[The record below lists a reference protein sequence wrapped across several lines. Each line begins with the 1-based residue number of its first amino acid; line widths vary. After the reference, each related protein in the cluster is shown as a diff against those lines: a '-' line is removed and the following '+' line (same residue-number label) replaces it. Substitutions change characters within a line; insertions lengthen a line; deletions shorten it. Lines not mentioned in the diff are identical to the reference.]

1 MAASASAHRMPVPWV
16 HSISNPPHRSVCPC
30 TVSHLLAP
38 AMSRTY
44 VIRAVHRLTHRHPPP
59 PSTPSLSLTRR
70 PPLSATTASSLSLA
84 AASPTC
90 PSPASSSSTPSPPP
104 RLPVRLRPLPLLPE
118 LVTHLERTAGR
129 QRSSNAPHTG
139 TVLRVPGPCRWA
151 PTTGEAIFPPV
162 RVGSHQWPPFGG
174 LLLWVNTHR
183 LHVPSCHP
191 HRPGPAPLGSAP
203 PRPAPSHPPAPPP
216 LRTPRLHPPPT
227 RHPPVTPHAPCH
239 VTCPTPSCR

>member
-1 MAASASAHRMPVPWV
+1 MAQECPGMPRNAQECPSPPVQSLSRPTSAAHRR
-16 HSISNPPHRSVCPC
+16 HHIF
-30 TVSHLLAP
+30 
-38 AMSRTY
+38 
-44 VIRAVHRLTHRHPPP
+44 RLTHRHPPP

-139 TVLRVPGPCRWA
+139 TVLRVPGPCQWA

-203 PRPAPSHPPAPPP
+203 PRSAPPRPAPSHPPAPPP
-216 LRTPRLHPPPT
+216 LRTPRLHPPPAQ
-227 RHPPVTPHAPCH
+227 HPPVTPHAPCH